1 MMVANITNIVATIKF
16 FNKELEDSQLVMVTV
31 SNLPN
36 LEDQLYHLWIEV
48 HGLLKDYSI
57 DNHAAELHSIDKY
70 YHDLEYN
77 EMLQA
82 DFLF

>member
-1 MMVANITNIVATIKF
+1 
-16 FNKELEDSQLVMVTV
+16 MVTV

-48 HGLLKDYSI
+48 HGLLKDYLI
-57 DNHAAELHSIDKY
+57 DNHAAELCSIDKY